1 MYSLSK
7 VSRPVVVFD
16 PTNADHR
23 LWLGE
28 FTRKR
33 SWGNCP
39 VKFST
44 AGAGNT
50 LAQMQLKLLE
60 YYTNQEFTKA

>member
-1 MYSLSK
+1 
-7 VSRPVVVFD
+7 VSFVVYPNRPTVMFD

-23 LWLGE
+23 RWLGD
-28 FTRKR
+28 FTKSR

-44 AGAGNT
+44 SGSGNT
-50 LAQMQLKLLE
+50 LAQMQLRLLQ
-60 YYTNQEFTKA
+60 YYTDLEFNKA